1 MDDKQ
6 KSMLINSMADNLPV
20 LRKKLG
26 MSQEDLAKLIGVS
39 RSTIASIENKKREMT
54 WNHFLSLVLVFTKN
68 QDTDVLL
75 KAFNIYTN
83 ELEEFIR
90 VSR

>member
-6 KSMLINSMADNLPV
+6 KSVLMMGMADNLPV

-26 MSQEDLAKLIGVS
+26 MSQEDLAMLVGVS
-39 RSTIASIENKKREMT
+39 RSTIASIENGRREMT
-54 WNHFLSLVLVFTKN
+54 WNHFLSFVLVFTKN

-83 ELEEFIR
+83 ELEEFIK